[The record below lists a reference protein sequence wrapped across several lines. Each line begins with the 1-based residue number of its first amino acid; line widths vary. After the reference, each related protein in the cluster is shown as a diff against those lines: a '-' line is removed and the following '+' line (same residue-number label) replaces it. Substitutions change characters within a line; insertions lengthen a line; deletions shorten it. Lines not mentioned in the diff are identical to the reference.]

1 MKDYEQLYYDI
12 LYEIKKLRRENI
24 ILKQE
29 IDLYKNLIKNKD
41 LKKYIVKE
49 IIRYKNGENYDTYR

>member
-12 LYEIKKLRRENI
+12 LYETKKLRRENI

-49 IIRYKNGENYDTYR
+49 IIRYKNGENYDIYR

>member
-41 LKKYIVKE
+41 LKKFIVKE
-49 IIRYKNGENYDTYR
+49 IIRYKNGENYDTNR

>member
-12 LYEIKKLRRENI
+12 LYETKKLRRENI

-41 LKKYIVKE
+41 LKKFIVKE
-49 IIRYKNGENYDTYR
+49 IIRYKNGENYDIYR

>member
-29 IDLYKNLIKNKD
+29 IDLYKNLIKSKD

-49 IIRYKNGENYDTYR
+49 IIRYKNGENYDIYR

>member
-12 LYEIKKLRRENI
+12 LYETKKLRRENI

-41 LKKYIVKE
+41 LKKLIVKE

>member
-12 LYEIKKLRRENI
+12 LYETKKLRRENI

-41 LKKYIVKE
+41 LKKFIVKE
-49 IIRYKNGENYDTYR
+49 IIRYKNGENYDTNR

>member
-12 LYEIKKLRRENI
+12 LYETKKLRRENI

-41 LKKYIVKE
+41 LKKYIIKE
-49 IIRYKNGENYDTYR
+49 IIRYKNGENYDIYR

>member
-29 IDLYKNLIKNKD
+29 IELYKNLIKNKD
-41 LKKYIVKE
+41 LKKFIVKE
-49 IIRYKNGENYDTYR
+49 IIRYKNGENYDTNR

>member
-12 LYEIKKLRRENI
+12 LYETKKLRRENI

>member
-1 MKDYEQLYYDI
+1 MEA
-12 LYEIKKLRRENI
+12 
-24 ILKQE
+24 E

-49 IIRYKNGENYDTYR
+49 IIRYKNGENYDIYR

>member
-12 LYEIKKLRRENI
+12 LYETKKLRRENI

-41 LKKYIVKE
+41 LKKFIVKE

>member
-12 LYEIKKLRRENI
+12 LYETKKLRRENI

-49 IIRYKNGENYDTYR
+49 IIRYKNGENYDTNR

>member
-41 LKKYIVKE
+41 LKKFIVKE
-49 IIRYKNGENYDTYR
+49 IIRYKNGENYDAYR

>member
-49 IIRYKNGENYDTYR
+49 IIRYKNGENYDIYR

>member
-1 MKDYEQLYYDI
+1 MKDYEQLYYDS

-41 LKKYIVKE
+41 LKKFIVKE
-49 IIRYKNGENYDTYR
+49 IIRYKNGENYDTNR

>member
-41 LKKYIVKE
+41 LKKFIVKE
-49 IIRYKNGENYDTYR
+49 IIRYKNGENYDIYR

>member
-41 LKKYIVKE
+41 LKKFIVKE